1 MSLNFPYYTFNEFT
15 FDWFYNAA
23 TEKDFADII
32 EKCADRMPEL
42 AALKRH
48 NQCAAHH
55 PEGIT
60 PFEHTLAALRDYKG
74 NDPVVKL
81 ALLFHDIGKPI
92 VAKKSENG
100 DYYNFKE
107 HDKAGVVVFDTLPFT
122 GWIHE
127 IIKFAISNHMRFFK
141 ITDMKESKV
150 IKLVEN
156 SYNFEVLSRV
166 AYHDIHCRGELSN
179 SNKPFEPNYKR
190 ALKVM
195 EEKQFNSYTQYN
207 EWYYKGER

>member
-15 FDWFYNAA
+15 SDWFYNAA
-23 TEKDFADII
+23 TEKNFADII

-42 AALKRH
+42 ATLKKH
-48 NQCAAHH
+48 NQCPAHH

-60 PFEHTLAALRDYKG
+60 PFAHTMAALRDYKG
-74 NDPVVKL
+74 NDPVIKL

-107 HDKAGVVVFDTLPFT
+107 HDKAGVLVFNTLPFT

-127 IIKFAISNHMRFFK
+127 TIEFAISNHMRFFK

-156 SYNFEVLSRV
+156 SYKFEILSRV

-179 SNKPFEPNYKR
+179 SNKPFVPNYER